1 MSEGS
6 EASDDGLRAAAGAA
20 TSRVMTEIEREL
32 ETLQEDFALLEDPL
46 EQLGYVRDLGRA
58 LPPLAQEDM
67 TEATRLHG
75 CSSAAWLVSEAGP
88 NGRVRFRG
96 TAEAILPRGVVAL
109 LLKLYSDRR
118 PQDVLA
124 LSPQAAMDRLGIS
137 RMLSMNRISGLAAMA
152 ARINAAAAQAAGD
165 GAERAGHPS
174 P

>member
-1 MSEGS
+1 MN
-6 EASDDGLRAAAGAA
+6 
-20 TSRVMTEIEREL
+20 EIEREL
-32 ETLQEDFALLEDPL
+32 EALADDFAVLEDPL

-58 LPPLAQEDM
+58 LPPLKPEEM

-75 CSSAAWLVSEAGP
+75 CSSAAWLVSEP
-88 NGRVRFRG
+88 LPDGRLRFRG

-118 PQDVLA
+118 PADI
-124 LSPQAAMDRLGIS
+124 LSVTPQAAMEQLGLS

-152 ARINAAAAQAAGD
+152 ARINAAAEQAA
-165 GAERAGHPS
+165 HPI